1 MEISNWILSLET
13 GAKEL
18 KGQQQVVRLTNGGVG
33 VIRKSAGNE
42 MLGNLDTLEDLL
54 LLVCYS
60 LLLPV
65 LVFRVATH
73 SACLYSYVA
82 MLLTLLYGHVGTPR
96 QVFLLSQSLTDVH
109 HHYLLLCTLTSPALL
124 P

>member
-54 LLVCYS
+54 LL
-60 LLLPV
+60 
-65 LVFRVATH
+65 
-73 SACLYSYVA
+73 
-82 MLLTLLYGHVGTPR
+82 
-96 QVFLLSQSLTDVH
+96 
-109 HHYLLLCTLTSPALL
+109 
-124 P
+124 